1 MLSKNLIPSEL
12 RRAGAQMYEDE
23 EGATVIEY
31 AMMASLIAAVCAAI
45 VGILGLHVQGLFT
58 RLNDITP

>member
-1 MLSKNLIPSEL
+1 
-12 RRAGAQMYEDE
+12 MYEDE